1 MENPE
6 KDILKNLL
14 QDTFSD
20 WEPEPSEQTW
30 HTIQQAI
37 QPPKAGIG
45 GLIRRWFLPI
55 VGLLLLGGSLFI
67 QHISPVNGNETTF
80 ITAMSSRKT
89 DMVSNLLPIQAKE
102 QVRTLD
108 EKSSIISAKEVATI
122 HTINY
127 SKPIAGKGYRQ
138 AVVSRQK
145 VSPKIS
151 IHTVNQTIQ
160 TNQSVAVTPAASSI
174 RVRTPL
180 EKGKS
185 LGTNSL
191 STAND
196 MANSSPVAVENQ
208 VSKPMDLEELSE
220 KQLFFAQTAMAL
232 PLLHSISV
240 PQSPKPVRKEHFLSL
255 SITPIQTYRIFTVT
269 NKDVQKLQKNS
280 LFNAERNGFAVELGV
295 NHPIRKDFYLRGGL
309 SYLNMQQWVQYQ
321 VTTDEV
327 LVNNSKTST
336 AIETILATKVESKTM
351 QMLGI
356 KADFQKFIRTSD
368 RNRYFLSLGPQ
379 IMYDPENKKTNV
391 FINASAGFQHTIN
404 PNYFITIEPIA
415 SYSLN
420 SISDKNSLIQTNV
433 YNVGVKMG
441 LSFRCR

>member
-45 GLIRRWFLPI
+45 GLVRRWFLP
-55 VGLLLLGGSLFI
+55 VVALLLLGGSLFI
-67 QHISPVNGNETTF
+67 QHISPVNSNEEMALITPFNDNKTGIAVALLPTQANKQRKARNETPSTIPSKEADGVHPMSYSTG
-80 ITAMSSRKT
+80 ITAKK
-89 DMVSNLLPIQAKE
+89 NIQP
-102 QVRTLD
+102 L
-108 EKSSIISAKEVATI
+108 
-122 HTINY
+122 
-127 SKPIAGKGYRQ
+127 
-138 AVVSRQK
+138 VSRNRMN
-145 VSPKIS
+145 SHIS
-151 IHTVNQTIQ
+151 IHSVKQVAQANNPVIQ
-160 TNQSVAVTPAASSI
+160 EI
-174 RVRTPL
+174 RSTLTGATQEKAKAL
-180 EKGKS
+180 E
-185 LGTNSL
+185 TNSL
-191 STAND
+191 STSSD
-196 MANSSPVAVENQ
+196 MANPSPVVGENQ
-208 VSKPMDLEELSE
+208 ISKPIDLEALSE

-255 SITPIQTYRIFTVT
+255 SVTPIQTYRIFTVT
-269 NKDVQKLQKNS
+269 DKDVQKLQKNS
-280 LFNAERNGFAVELGV
+280 IFNAERNGFAIELGI

-309 SYLNMQQWVQYQ
+309 SYLNMKQWVQYQ

-327 LVNNSKTST
+327 LVNNSKTSNT
-336 AIETILATKVESKTM
+336 IETVLATKVESKTM
-351 QMLGI
+351 EMLGI
-356 KADFQKFIRTSD
+356 KGDFQKFIRASD
-368 RNRYFLSLGPQ
+368 RNRYFISLGPQ

-404 PNYFITIEPIA
+404 ANYFITIEPIA

-420 SISDKNSLIQTNV
+420 SISDKNSLIQTNA

-441 LSFRCR
+441 LSFRSR